1 MKSIFGYKFGF
12 PKNRQNEKHERKC
25 ENQLQFL
32 KRNFT
37 HVYFIIIQYLESD
50 KKFMINIIQNNFR
63 RKSFNQKIIPIFN
76 LLDTWKILYNNAKNT
91 NKIDSIKYLLR
102 KKMGDKRI
110 NNEIVEYVC
119 EIIQNQV
126 DSSNYPEEIEFFH
139 GMDLININNIDDK
152 CNSIIHFYCF
162 NTNSD
167 DIKGLKSLLDML
179 HPLLD
184 KKNKNKAGMSI
195 PKICTLFCKTLSKP
209 AKSYCEIQPILEK
222 FSEKDVTEE
231 DINFFR
237 LDIINSVI

>member
-1 MKSIFGYKFGF
+1 MKSIFRSRFGF
-12 PKNRQNEKHERKC
+12 SKNRKNEKSEKKC

-32 KRNFT
+32 KKNFT
-37 HVYFIIIQYLESD
+37 DVYFIIIQYLESD
-50 KKFMINIIQNNFR
+50 EKFMINIIQNNFR

-91 NKIDSIKYLLR
+91 NKIDSIKYSLR
-102 KKMGDKRI
+102 KKMEDKRI
-110 NNEIVEYVC
+110 NNEIVECVC
-119 EIIQNQV
+119 EIIQNQM
-126 DSSNYPEEIEFFH
+126 DLSNYHEEIEFFH
-139 GMDLININNIDDK
+139 NMDLINMNNIDDK

-167 DIKGLKSLLDML
+167 DIGGLKSLLNTL
-179 HPLLD
+179 HPFLD

-195 PKICTLFCKTLSKP
+195 PKICILFCKTLSKP
-209 AKSYCEIQPILEK
+209 AESYCEIHPILEK
-222 FSEKDVTEE
+222 FSGKDVTEE